1 MAARG
6 KARYTGMPSGM
17 PSGGAGCIQLNN
29 VAAGCSR
36 FALQLFFRQIE
47 RVHHATW
54 IFI

>member
-1 MAARG
+1 MHAALAARG
-6 KARYTGMPSGM
+6 KARYTGM